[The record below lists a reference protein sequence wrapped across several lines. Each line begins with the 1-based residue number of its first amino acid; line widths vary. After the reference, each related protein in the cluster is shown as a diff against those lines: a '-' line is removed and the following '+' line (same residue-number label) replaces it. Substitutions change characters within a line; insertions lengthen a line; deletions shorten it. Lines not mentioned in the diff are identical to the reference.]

1 MKNYVKN
8 WDFMRFV
15 RLVIGVVITVQ
26 GVVVGQWLIVGVGA
40 LFTLLPLFNVSTCG
54 TGGCEVPR
62 KRNIRD

>member
-1 MKNYVKN
+1 MKNYVKS

-40 LFTLLPLFNVSTCG
+40 LLRS
-54 TGGCEVPR
+54 
-62 KRNIRD
+62 